1 MPSTSVPCSPKCLAG
16 VAMRLTLW
24 TRLRLFSCP
33 ISDIVDDTSLAC
45 ALIERVHW
53 TRPAVRGIRRWAPSA
68 AVLILVVASCGSDSP
83 APVSLDG
90 YVSAMQVINLRTVA
104 EADTVEISD
113 GYPLGGDLVGATEL
127 YTTFEN
133 RLSGWR
139 SLAPPSEFADLHD
152 ALLDAVEALQ
162 EVVGDYLMDE
172 ALDGDFDFSELGP
185 KVQPELDA
193 AARACR
199 DLQSSLTSAGAGL
212 IFSDCEF

>member
-1 MPSTSVPCSPKCLAG
+1 MA
-16 VAMRLTLW
+16 
-24 TRLRLFSCP
+24 LFSCQ
-33 ISDIVDDTSLAC
+33 ISDNADDTSLAC
-45 ALIERVHW
+45 ALIEPVHSTRSAVPRV
-53 TRPAVRGIRRWAPSA
+53 RRWAPAA
-68 AVLILVVASCGSDSP
+68 AVLLLIVVSCGSDSP
-83 APVSLDG
+83 TPASLDG
-90 YVSAMQVINLRTVA
+90 YVSAMQVINARTVA

-139 SLAPPSEFADLHD
+139 SLAPPSEFADLHL

-162 EVVGDYLMDE
+162 KAVGDYLMDE